1 MAWLT
6 YVIGGVVAGAESK
19 DCYKYRISMEY
30 IPKLLGRTFA
40 LWFDS
45 ADVLVLTGYLASM
58 RGFARHLLSP
68 AGSAAEHDKFA
79 ASSPGLR

>member
-1 MAWLT
+1 MAPLA
-6 YVIGGVVAGAESK
+6 YVIDGVVAGAESK
-19 DCYKYRISMEY
+19 NRYKYRISMEY
-30 IPKLLGRTFA
+30 IPKLFGRTFV
-40 LWFDS
+40 LWCDS

-58 RGFARHLLSP
+58 RGFARHLLNP